1 MRQQFWPASSTV
13 PVREELIS
21 AINRIVANAASSG
34 YSDASATNDIY
45 ENYVWA
51 LCLRAARQQNAIIR
65 YELFNEV
72 PTNTLVFRTA
82 PGAIYSTAQPYTH
95 AAIEFADCP
104 PLEAHIGIRVTGKSR
119 VLHECDVAVLEK
131 TEARL
136 CRLEQV
142 HPRAIK
148 VLIAAECKFYTSAI
162 QLDLGRSFLGLTS
175 DIHRKQRYFVT
186 NGRSPSVV
194 KLIAHHEAEWECGVL
209 PNSADTDALV
219 HSFARVFRNYQ
230 ANF

>member
-1 MRQQFWPASSTV
+1 MTV
-13 PVREELIS
+13 RDDLIS
-21 AINRIVANAASSG
+21 AIDTVVAKATNAG

-45 ENYVWA
+45 ENYIWA
-51 LCLRAARQQNAIIR
+51 LCLRAARQQGATIR
-65 YELFNEV
+65 YETFNET

-95 AAIEFADCP
+95 AVIEFTSCP

-119 VLHECDVAVLEK
+119 VLHECDVAVLDK

-142 HPRAIK
+142 HPRASK

-162 QLDLGRSFLGLTS
+162 QLSLGRSFLGLTS

-186 NGRSPSVV
+186 NGQSPSVV
-194 KLIAHHEAEWECGVL
+194 KLIAHHDSEWECGVL
-209 PNSADTDALV
+209 PNAADADALV
-219 HSFARVFRNYQ
+219 HSFARAFRNYR
-230 ANF
+230 ASF